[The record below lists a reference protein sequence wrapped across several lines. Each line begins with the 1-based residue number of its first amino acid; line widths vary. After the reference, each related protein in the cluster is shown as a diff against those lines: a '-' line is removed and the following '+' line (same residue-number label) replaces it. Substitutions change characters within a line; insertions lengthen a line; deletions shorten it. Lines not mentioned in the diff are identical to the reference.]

1 MTQLDGPVLVIGS
14 TGLQGGAVASE
25 LMRRGREVHALTRTP
40 HSAAA
45 RQLAEQGATVVHG
58 DLDDAASIRRA
69 MSGAQAVFSV
79 LTITR
84 GPDVEVRQGKAVADA
99 ARDAGVEHVV
109 YSSVDGAERGSH
121 IPHFDSKWA
130 LEQHLQALQV
140 PTTVLRPTAFMDNYR
155 TVSRPALVDGT
166 LVVASPLPPGRP
178 FQMLAAADLGVFA
191 ADAFQQPDDHIGT
204 AIALAGDE
212 LTGLEIAEAFA
223 DATGIP
229 ARYQQQPIEAI
240 RSFSDDLA
248 LMYEWL
254 DAFGYQAD
262 IAALRPRHPGLRTLR
277 RWLHETNWQPAVPP
291 EGSGPGSE
299 DSP

>member
-1 MTQLDGPVLVIGS
+1 MTQVDGPVLVIGS

-25 LMRRGREVHALTRTP
+25 LLRRGRGVHALTRIP
-40 HSAAA
+40 GSAAA
-45 RQLAEQGATVVHG
+45 RLLAEQGATVVHG
-58 DLDDAASIRRA
+58 DLDDTASIRRA
-69 MSGAQAVFSV
+69 MSGARAVFSV

-99 ARDAGVEHVV
+99 ARHAGVEHVV
-109 YSSVDGAERGSH
+109 YSSVDGAERGSR
-121 IPHFDSKWA
+121 IPHFESKWA
-130 LEQHLQALQV
+130 IEQHLQALEV

-166 LVVASPLPPGRP
+166 LVMASPLPPGRP
-178 FQMLAAADLGVFA
+178 LQMLAAADLGVFA

-229 ARYQQQPIEAI
+229 ARYQQQPIEAV

-248 LMYEWL
+248 RMYQWL
-254 DAFGYQAD
+254 DAFGYEAD
-262 IAALRPRHPGLRTLR
+262 TTALRARHPGLRTLR
-277 RWLHETNWQPAVPP
+277 HWLRETNWQPAVPT
-291 EGSGPGSE
+291 
-299 DSP
+299 